1 MFTTIIEWLVFLTVA
16 GIIAYVV
23 GLLAYGIYAVK
34 SEEGIAQ
41 VALLMLGMFGPVF
54 FIIAPFIFS
63 GAIPANNNL
72 AILVGVFCW
81 LVAPVG
87 CVLLSTWASERRK

>member
-1 MFTTIIEWLVFLTVA
+1 MFTTIVEWLVFLTVA

-41 VALLMLGMFGPVF
+41 VALLMLGIFGPVF
-54 FIIAPFIFS
+54 FIIAPFMFS
-63 GAIPANNNL
+63 GVIPANNW

-87 CVLLSTWASERRK
+87 CVLLSVWASERK